1 MLLLDM
7 LEVLHMDNKMKM
19 SQIMQMKPT
28 IIVTYKIVSLT
39 YIFFCFTYSSL
50 PLPQLLASSDLF
62 TVSIVL
68 PFPVCHIVRIIQY
81 VAFSNWLLSLRN
93 MCLRSL
99 YVFSMLDITHLL
111 SVLNSTLLSRSLQFI
126 HSMKDI
132 LVASKFW

>member
-39 YIFFCFTYSSL
+39 YIFFCFTYSFL

>member
-7 LEVLHMDNKMKM
+7 LEILLMDNKMKM
-19 SQIMQMKPT
+19 SQTMQTKST
-28 IIVTYKIVSLT
+28 IIVTYKIVLLT
-39 YIFFCFTYSSL
+39 YTFFCSTCSSL

-68 PFPVCHIVRIIQY
+68 PFSVCHIVRIIQY

-111 SVLNSTLLSRSLQFI
+111 SELNNILLSRSLQFI
-126 HSMKDI
+126 HSVKNI

>member
-81 VAFSNWLLSLRN
+81 VAFSSWLLSLRN

>member
-39 YIFFCFTYSSL
+39 YTFFCFTYSSL

-68 PFPVCHIVRIIQY
+68 PFLVCHIVRIIQY

>member
-7 LEVLHMDNKMKM
+7 LEILLMDNKMKM
-19 SQIMQMKPT
+19 SQTMQTKST
-28 IIVTYKIVSLT
+28 IIVTYKIVLLT
-39 YIFFCFTYSSL
+39 YTFFCSTCSSL
-50 PLPQLLASSDLF
+50 LLPQLLASSDLF

-68 PFPVCHIVRIIQY
+68 PFSVCHIVRIIQY

-111 SVLNSTLLSRSLQFI
+111 SELNNILLSRSLQFI
-126 HSMKDI
+126 HSVKNI

>member
-39 YIFFCFTYSSL
+39 YTFFCFTYSSL
-50 PLPQLLASSDLF
+50 PLPQLLVSSDLF

-68 PFPVCHIVRIIQY
+68 PFLVCHIVRIIQY

>member
-7 LEVLHMDNKMKM
+7 LEILLMDNKMKM
-19 SQIMQMKPT
+19 SQTMQMKST
-28 IIVTYKIVSLT
+28 IIVTYKIVFLT
-39 YIFFCFTYSSL
+39 YRFFCSICSSL

-68 PFPVCHIVRIIQY
+68 PFSVCHIVRIIQY

-111 SVLNSTLLSRSLQFI
+111 SELNNILLSRSLQFI
-126 HSMKDI
+126 HSVKNI